1 MLFSELE
8 RPTIFV
14 SVLECDEEFHWY
26 DGFPLYRRPSLNE
39 GSCRNDYSLFLVLSN
54 NTMTP
59 YLLQAPPRRITTL
72 PTLQPKCHIDE
83 LWSCPLLWYIFV
95 GVQVLIVRNLVTPVI
110 RCDKTPNLS

>member
-72 PTLQPKCHIDE
+72 PTLQ
-83 LWSCPLLWYIFV
+83 
-95 GVQVLIVRNLVTPVI
+95 VLIVRNLVTPVI